1 MTNSISKK
9 NIRLLLYVFGVLILI
24 LVLASVRPQIQEKTD
39 ALTSENQ
46 QLSSQLQTLV
56 NLEMNESTYIEQ
68 SKTYETEIASILEKY
83 PAEVREEDA
92 IIFAKEIEDMS
103 ELKINTIGIAPGNL
117 LLSLRSANAE
127 PAVTTDTAAT
137 DTTDAATTVSTGV
150 DLGIME
156 PTDVVCPDYYLYNMT
171 VSYDFTSDYEDLKKV
186 FAKILADEDKRNIS
200 AMSLTFDSENGLLV
214 GNINMNLF
222 YMMGTEKEYVAPDP
236 GVVLTGNDNIF
247 GTMTKPRE
255 D

>member
-1 MTNSISKK
+1 MKNSISKK

-39 ALTSENQ
+39 ALTSENE

-68 SKTYETEIASILEKY
+68 SKTYETEIASILAKY

-103 ELKINTIGIAPGNL
+103 EFKINTIGIAPGNL
-117 LLSLRSANAE
+117 LLSLRSANAGQ
-127 PAVTTDTAAT
+127 PADTTTDTA
-137 DTTDAATTVSTGV
+137 DTTTAVSTGV

-156 PTDVVCPDYYLYNMT
+156 ASDVVCPDYYLYNMT

-247 GTMTKPRE
+247 GTMTLPRE